1 MSERAMK
8 DITTGTD
15 TREPRPLDRPLLAF
29 DLAAELE
36 SLRTEPGWVEHGRT
50 SKTLAKAPT
59 FRLVLTLLRAG
70 GTVGDDDV
78 WSPIAVQVLDGA
90 ARADREGRSVDV
102 PDGGLVWFD
111 EGPGW
116 QVTAVEDAA
125 LLLAVTWP
133 PERAIEP
140 TFV

>member
-1 MSERAMK
+1 MK
-8 DITTGTD
+8 DVTTGTD
-15 TREPRPLDRPLLAF
+15 TREPRPLDRSLLAF
-29 DLAAELE
+29 DRVAELE

-59 FRLVLTLLRAG
+59 FRVVLTLLRAG

-90 ARADREGRSVDV
+90 VRADRDGQSVDV

-111 EGPGW
+111 AGSDW
-116 QVTAVEDAA
+116 QVTALQDVA
-125 LLLAVTWP
+125 LLLAVSWP
-133 PERAIEP
+133 LERSVEP
-140 TFV
+140 SFV